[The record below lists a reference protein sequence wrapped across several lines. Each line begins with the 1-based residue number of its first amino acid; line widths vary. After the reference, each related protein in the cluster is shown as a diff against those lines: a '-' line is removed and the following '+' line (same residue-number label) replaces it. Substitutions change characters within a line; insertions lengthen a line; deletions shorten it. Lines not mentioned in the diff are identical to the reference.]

1 MIIDNQN
8 IATPKSP
15 VSSLS
20 FVFLK
25 PSPVHHA
32 ESALWRL
39 MVPSLF
45 ATHLARNSINFS
57 RVSWSSMNSSGGLG
71 CPQRQRGKSQCLVP
85 ATRNKERLRN
95 ILSRHSADRLEAIGQ
110 YDLGSFAAFAT
121 SDRSALASSFSLV
134 ASGHKTYRLR
144 HIKAVTVERSELQH
158 QDVAAMSK
166 KANRQCSKPWW
177 HSIILYTDGL
187 AILPAYHQISKI

>member
-1 MIIDNQN
+1 MRILLHQ
-8 IATPKSP
+8 SLQCHHCLLF
-15 VSSLS
+15 SSNHPQSITLNLLYGAWWYHLCS
-20 FVFLK
+20 Q
-25 PSPVHHA
+25 HT
-32 ESALWRL
+32 WRGI
-39 MVPSLF
+39 
-45 ATHLARNSINFS
+45 RSIS
-57 RVSWSSMNSSGGLG
+57 RVPWSSMNSLGGLG

-85 ATRNKERLRN
+85 ATRNGP
-95 ILSRHSADRLEAIGQ
+95 LSCSNTHSADRLEAIGQ

-144 HIKAVTVERSELQH
+144 HIKTVTVERSELQH

-166 KANRQCSKPWW
+166 KTNRQCSKPWW

-187 AILPAYHQISKI
+187 AILPAYHQRSKYNPYTK